1 MVEYKTEADLRK
13 EDPIETFERPI
24 PGSSLTS
31 EEGLY
36 PFEGPQEYTDPED
49 VIEYY
54 SEKLSDPRIVDNV
67 MLLLELGFPISTLAK
82 TMLTTAQ
89 MAGLHS
95 IDISL
100 ILTKQ
105 NVLTQMLKDIGD
117 EAGINYTT
125 GDEPDEKEVKAK
137 RDEVLSALIRKALK
151 EEERS
156 GIDEGTELMRDSLE
170 MLDDPVERLNPGFSE
185 PPTPPSEGFD
195 TPDFLKPR
203 EEEEERKKGFGA
215 DYAMGDEAPAKGLM
229 SRRIM

>member
-1 MVEYKTEADLRK
+1 M
-13 EDPIETFERPI
+13 I
-24 PGSSLTS
+24 
-31 EEGLY
+31 
-36 PFEGPQEYTDPED
+36 
-49 VIEYY
+49 
-54 SEKLSDPRIVDNV
+54 
-67 MLLLELGFPISTLAK
+67 
-82 TMLTTAQ
+82 
-89 MAGLHS
+89 
-95 IDISL
+95 
-100 ILTKQ
+100 
-105 NVLTQMLKDIGD
+105 KDIGD

-185 PPTPPSEGFD
+185 PPMPPSEGFD
-195 TPDFLKPR
+195 TPDFMKPK

-229 SRRIM
+229 SRRMM